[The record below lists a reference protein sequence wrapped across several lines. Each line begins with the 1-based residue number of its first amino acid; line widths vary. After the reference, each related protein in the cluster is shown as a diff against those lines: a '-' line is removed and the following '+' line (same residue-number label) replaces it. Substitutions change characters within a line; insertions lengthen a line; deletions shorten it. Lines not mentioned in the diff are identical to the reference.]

1 MTMRRSSDWRSVDV
15 KLTALKDVIRKV
27 RNDVNNLSGAVDRL
41 DGNVAALD
49 LAVLARDRQYA
60 MRQANQVTLDVSNMT
75 TAYKLSVPVEVTR
88 LDYYGRELEVWAQ
101 GQDTNRLK
109 ETALEMGRIWDLL
122 RPSVEARSAT
132 EAKRF
137 DGLVEKVESAETPD
151 DYEGLAPLV
160 LDEVDDLKTLFP

>member
-1 MTMRRSSDWRSVDV
+1 
-15 KLTALKDVIRKV
+15 
-27 RNDVNNLSGAVDRL
+27 
-41 DGNVAALD
+41 
-49 LAVLARDRQYA
+49 

-137 DGLVEKVESAETPD
+137 DGLIEKVESAETPD